1 MMVVVLISFQIC
13 AAILQIK
20 QQDQNLDALESS
32 VLNLNRLSLSI
43 SSELKEQNNLLD
55 ELDRDTE
62 SAMDT
67 IDLITKK
74 TQELVKK
81 SGGAKYFSII
91 VCLTVILIIL
101 TLLVIYT

>member
-1 MMVVVLISFQIC
+1 M
-13 AAILQIK
+13 
-20 QQDQNLDALESS
+20 LESS
-32 VLNLNRLSLSI
+32 VQNLNRLSLNI
-43 SSELKEQNNLLD
+43 SSELKEQNTMLD

-67 IDLITKK
+67 IELITKK
-74 TQELVKK
+74 TQELVAK

-91 VCLTVILIIL
+91 LCLSIILIIL